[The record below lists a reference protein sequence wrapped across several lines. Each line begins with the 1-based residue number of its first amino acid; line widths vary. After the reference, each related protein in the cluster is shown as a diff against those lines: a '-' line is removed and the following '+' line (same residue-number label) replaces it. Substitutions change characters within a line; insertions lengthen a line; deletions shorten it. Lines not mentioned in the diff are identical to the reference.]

1 VGHAQRPPAT
11 ERQDKNGTG
20 NVEVVKAQNFL
31 GFGENIKLDSSAN
44 THYEKHKYTVVW
56 SLSIG
61 KIKKFSLFFQIFI
74 DRVSGVWYLS

>member
-44 THYEKHKYTVVW
+44 THYEKHK
-56 SLSIG
+56 
-61 KIKKFSLFFQIFI
+61 
-74 DRVSGVWYLS
+74 